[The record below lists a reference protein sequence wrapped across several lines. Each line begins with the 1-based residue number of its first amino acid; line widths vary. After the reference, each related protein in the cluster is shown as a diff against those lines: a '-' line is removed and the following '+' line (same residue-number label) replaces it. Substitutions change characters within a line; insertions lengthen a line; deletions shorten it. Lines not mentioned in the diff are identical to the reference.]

1 MQLRA
6 TGLTWHEAGEDIVA
20 LDIEQSVY
28 LKLTGSGR
36 VLWEQLTQPR
46 TEDDLAEALVDEYG
60 IDQCRARQDVSDFIQ
75 DLRRRRLLSE

>member
-6 TGLTWHEAGEDIVA
+6 TGLTWHEAGDDIVV

-75 DLRRRRLLSE
+75 DLRQRRLLSE